1 MSFAQIT
8 NTLNARLNA
17 LTNKPPIAWPNFP
30 YTPVNG
36 TLYLR
41 ATLLPAN
48 TETTTLAS
56 QGRHTGLYQ
65 VDVFAPDGQGPNAAD
80 LMADRIADHFA
91 ADRNLSGIRIREISQ
106 QSAEPEGGWYQK
118 IVTITYDTHLSR

>member
-1 MSFAQIT
+1 MNFVQIT

-17 LTNKPPIAWPNFP
+17 LTNKPPIAWPNVP

-41 ATLLPAN
+41 ATILPAN

-56 QGRHTGLYQ
+56 AGRHTGIYQ
-65 VDVFAPDGQGPNAAD
+65 VDVFAPNGQGELAANQ
-80 LMADRIADHFA
+80 MADRIADHFA
-91 ADRNLSGIRIREISQ
+91 AQRNLSGLRIREISQ
-106 QSAEPEGGWYQK
+106 QSADPESARYQK
-118 IVTITYDTHLSR
+118 IITITYDTHHTR